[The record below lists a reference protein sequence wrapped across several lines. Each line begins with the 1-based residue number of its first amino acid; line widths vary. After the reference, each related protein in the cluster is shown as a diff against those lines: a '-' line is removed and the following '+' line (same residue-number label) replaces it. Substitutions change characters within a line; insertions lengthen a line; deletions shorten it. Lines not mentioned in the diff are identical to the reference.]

1 MMKTILLL
9 AFSLCSFF
17 AVAQT
22 QDVTIAVPTP
32 DQIIDTINNR
42 PEGKKISA
50 SAIEGTFEDSV
61 LSAEAQASLARAN
74 ESITSELTN
83 DRFTIASVV
92 KAEQTANVVF
102 GFEHSTNSTGENILK
117 SSLTS
122 KKILLLLIMV
132 FLMSYLLSS

>member
-1 MMKTILLL
+1 MKTILLL

-83 DRFTIASVV
+83 EPKGSIKSDNAVSISYLEYLIAV
-92 KAEQTANVVF
+92 
-102 GFEHSTNSTGENILK
+102 NST
-117 SSLTS
+117 
-122 KKILLLLIMV
+122 KK
-132 FLMSYLLSS
+132 